1 MSIFEG
7 LVFLLSVGTVPV
19 LCETS
24 GWLAS
29 RWYRRAPAAL
39 ALAGLG
45 LNVQFTAHPWQAW
58 LLLALAV
65 AASAVAVRGWRW
77 ALLLVTAFGGP
88 FLLDPG
94 IAATAGHRFFGPQ
107 RMQILLVVSGF
118 VFAVLAGS
126 VLVEQVLRRIKGL
139 PGSSEE
145 AGAEP
150 GPLDLG
156 TGAPAGGRVIG
167 MPERAFALRWGPG
180 RTPGD
185 GRPGRRRQVRRPIP
199 RVQGEERAEVRRVL
213 PDRDPAQPAVRP
225 RRRLSHQRSARQPSD
240 ALSLARTSLA
250 EPIAN
255 ASSGGS

>member
-167 MPERAFALRWGPG
+167 MPERAFAYGGVLVGHPETVALVVAVKSVARYPEFKG
-180 RTPGD
+180 RN
-185 GRPGRRRQVRRPIP
+185 GRRF
-199 RVQGEERAEVRRVL
+199 AEYFL
-213 PDRDPAQPAVRP
+213 IGT
-225 RRRLSHQRSARQPSD
+225 L
-240 ALSLARTSLA
+240 LSLLFALGVAYLISAALASL
-250 EPIAN
+250 PTR
-255 ASSGGS
+255 

>member
-1 MSIFEG
+1 VSIFEG

-167 MPERAFALRWGPG
+167 MPERAFAYGGVLVGHPETVALVVAVKSVARYPEFKG
-180 RTPGD
+180 RN
-185 GRPGRRRQVRRPIP
+185 GRRF
-199 RVQGEERAEVRRVL
+199 AEYFL
-213 PDRDPAQPAVRP
+213 IGT
-225 RRRLSHQRSARQPSD
+225 L
-240 ALSLARTSLA
+240 LSLLFALGVAYLISAALASL
-250 EPIAN
+250 PTR
-255 ASSGGS
+255 

>member
-7 LVFLLSVGTVPV
+7 LVFLLSLATLPILFEV
-19 LCETS
+19 S
-24 GWLAS
+24 GWVAA

-39 ALAGLG
+39 ALGGLG

-58 LLLALAV
+58 LLLAFAA

-77 ALLLVTAFGGP
+77 LLLLVVAFGGP

-94 IAATAGHRFFGPQ
+94 IAAAAGHRFFGPQ
-107 RMQILLVVSGF
+107 RMQVLLVVSGF

-126 VLVEQVLRRIKGL
+126 VLVEQVLQRIKGL

-150 GPLDLG
+150 GPPELG

-167 MPERAFALRWGPG
+167 MLERAFAYGGVLVGHPETVALVVAVKSVARYPEFKG
-180 RTPGD
+180 RN
-185 GRPGRRRQVRRPIP
+185 GRRF
-199 RVQGEERAEVRRVL
+199 AEYFL
-213 PDRDPAQPAVRP
+213 IGT
-225 RRRLSHQRSARQPSD
+225 L
-240 ALSLARTSLA
+240 LSLLFALGVAYLISGALASL
-250 EPIAN
+250 PRH
-255 ASSGGS
+255 